1 MVEPAEDWQRDDRC
15 SKFGSVDFAAVGCV
29 VVGQNSIPAVEAT
42 KRSRSAAPI
51 MAAIEVRPARGA
63 CHRLEDDRMSSRTAG
78 SKPSRERRVR
88 SDLLAG
94 ESRVRRLRLRCA
106 AEVAVVESADL
117 GQGNDASLLG

>member
-1 MVEPAEDWQRDDRC
+1 MPDSIGRLTAGTR
-15 SKFGSVDFAAVGCV
+15 VGCLSSCRAGFPG

-63 CHRLEDDRMSSRTAG
+63 CHRLEDYRMSNRRAG
-78 SKPSRERRVR
+78 SKPPRERRVR

-94 ESRVRRLRLRCA
+94 ESRARRLPLRCA
-106 AEVAVVESADL
+106 ADAAVVESADL
-117 GQGNDASLLG
+117 GQGNDASLLR

>member
-1 MVEPAEDWQRDDRC
+1 
-15 SKFGSVDFAAVGCV
+15 
-29 VVGQNSIPAVEAT
+29 
-42 KRSRSAAPI
+42 

-63 CHRLEDDRMSSRTAG
+63 CHRLEDDRMSNRRAG